1 MKSALEPQS
10 KSSKP
15 IPATALV
22 FIGWLFLM
30 TFLPFLIILGM
41 SFLERTPLGTIS
53 FHFSFDNYLRSFQYI
68 YIKVLFKT
76 VWLAFMAT
84 VSCLLIG
91 FPVAYHLARSRGWMK
106 QLGLILLFIPFWT
119 NFILRIYGLVALLGN
134 HGLINQLLMQLGLIH
149 SPLEILYT
157 RTGVYVGLLYNYLPF
172 LVVPIFSSLEKLDP
186 SLREAAFDLGANRFQ
201 VFWKVVVPNIK
212 EGVFIGS
219 LFVFIPMLGEYVIP
233 DLLGGAK
240 EAFLGNV
247 MVSQFFVMQ
256 DWPFGSAIA
265 GILSLLL
272 LFTLWLQTR
281 WSRFGN
287 LKDGGNHA

>member
-1 MKSALEPQS
+1 LDTQLKT
-10 KSSKP
+10 SKP
-15 IPATALV
+15 IPLTALV

-30 TFLPFLIILGM
+30 TFIPFLIILGM

-53 FHFSFDNYLRSFQYI
+53 FHFSLDNYLRSFQYI

-76 VWLAFMAT
+76 VWLALIAT
-84 VSCLLIG
+84 LSCLTIG
-91 FPVAYHLARSRGWMK
+91 FPVAYYLARSRGWLK
-106 QLGLILLFIPFWT
+106 QLGLVLLFIPFWT
-119 NFILRIYGLVALLGN
+119 NFILRVYGLVSLLGN
-134 HGLINQLLMQLGLIH
+134 HGLINQLLLEWGVIKT
-149 SPLEILYT
+149 PLEILYT

-186 SLREAAFDLGANRFQ
+186 SLREAGFDLGADRIQ

-212 EGVFIGS
+212 EGVFVGS

-265 GILSLLL
+265 GMLSLLL
-272 LFTLWLQTR
+272 FITLWIQTR
-281 WSRFGN
+281 WSRIGDFRNGIDN
-287 LKDGGNHA
+287 AKS